1 MKKAIAIIIFG
12 LLFTSS
18 LSAEIVFRVIC
29 EKPKGKN
36 ISKSTSKNNEKIS
49 FDEFVDDGYPDND
62 LIELIYDKNNPNK
75 IQRIWGKDNESIKLT
90 AYNL

>member
-1 MKKAIAIIIFG
+1 MKNLLGILVLG

-18 LSAEIVFRVIC
+18 LSAEIVFRVVC

-62 LIELIYDKNNPNK
+62 LIVFI
-75 IQRIWGKDNESIKLT
+75 
-90 AYNL
+90 